1 MFRKKRGIGSVLKTV
16 TTVITIVI
24 LTWHKAAHR
33 QYVNVASAVTIPLLP
48 ISIDIDRYFQKYRDI
63 DIDILSQ

>member
-1 MFRKKRGIGSVLKTV
+1 MHILKMNDVAYEAVRKKV
-16 TTVITIVI
+16 TT
-24 LTWHKAAHR
+24 
-33 QYVNVASAVTIPLLP
+33 SAVTIPLLP